1 VSVSAGPFSSTEAL
15 REFER
20 ALARI
25 PEVREVNVS
34 GYDATDRAIL
44 EVQIEH
50 GAPTEPST

>member
-1 VSVSAGPFSSTEAL
+1 MSAGPFSSTEAL